1 MILKDVVE
9 AVEKSDV
16 ARLNALKGAIDT
28 YDDPWKIHLSLFPA
42 VDRVLN
48 PPFINPHLPK
58 MYHICRDL
66 ASHLSKEGMSSL
78 VYLELIEYARR
89 PKLDP
94 APRKTVPRA
103 TINFAD
109 IEKSIAE
116 KDRDNV
122 ALLLD
127 AFIEQQG
134 LPKLIRRLLLL
145 GGGYLSQS
153 LGHSVSCTAFILLEL
168 LLRRGVNG
176 WPALILLADYFCK
189 GGFCVTPPLTED
201 IPELSLDERLSR
213 SVSGTGFV
221 DLHHTITLFA
231 VERTRSFLTRGE
243 HRHMLHAWTGFM
255 GDKQAEPRS
264 FRPNGK
270 IGDYAQF
277 RESFSQLD
285 ANLMLDLT
293 GGMIG
298 SPVDRSRL
306 CAFLV
311 TGVCDLYQGD
321 YDPHYLTGLGSLLW
335 LINTYHHNVGLVQ
348 DALYQYLGFYFK
360 NVRSV
365 EKGNGVS
372 P

>member
-16 ARLNALKGAIDT
+16 PRINALRGAIDT
-28 YDDPWKIHLSLFPA
+28 YGDPWKIHLSLFPA
-42 VDRVLN
+42 VGRVLN

-58 MYHICRDL
+58 MYNICRDL
-66 ASHLSKEGMSSL
+66 ASHLTKEGKRSL

-94 APRKTVPRA
+94 APRKTAPRS
-103 TINFAD
+103 TTDFAD

-116 KDRDNV
+116 KDRDTV

-134 LPKLIRRLLLL
+134 VPKLIRHLLLL
-145 GGGYLSQS
+145 GSGYLSQS

-168 LLRRGVNG
+168 RLRRGVNR

-201 IPELSLDERLSR
+201 VPEFSPDECLSR
-213 SVSGTGFV
+213 SVTGTGFV

-231 VERTRSFLTRGE
+231 IERTRSFLTRAE
-243 HRHMLHAWTGFM
+243 HRHMVHAWARFM
-255 GDKQAEPRS
+255 GDKRAEPRS
-264 FRPNGK
+264 FTTHGK
-270 IGDYAQF
+270 IGDYARF

-293 GGMIG
+293 GGMN
-298 SPVDRSRL
+298 SSRTDRSRL

-311 TGVCDLYQGD
+311 TGVCDLYQGT
-321 YDPHYLTGLGSLLW
+321 YDPHYLTGLGSLVW
-335 LINTYHHNVGLVQ
+335 LINTYHHNAGLVQ

-360 NVRSV
+360 NVRS
-365 EKGNGVS
+365 EDRR
-372 P
+372 